1 MSDAELELLT
11 RVAGRFGTTRSGA
24 IRAAVDAYD
33 AATDGRRV
41 RRETLGP
48 ETRAVLTRLT
58 SEMNRVGVNVNQISR
73 SLNGARSHRA
83 DRLLYTDSSPVLGQT
98 MTGNDVRDR
107 ATAREKRRMGELE
120 IMITEFRQLRE
131 ELAQMTAMINDMRT
145 SETESEDAS

>member
-1 MSDAELELLT
+1 M
-11 RVAGRFGTTRSGA
+11 
-24 IRAAVDAYD
+24 
-33 AATDGRRV
+33 
-41 RRETLGP
+41 
-48 ETRAVLTRLT
+48 
-58 SEMNRVGVNVNQISR
+58 
-73 SLNGARSHRA
+73 
-83 DRLLYTDSSPVLGQT
+83 LGQT